1 MINSDRM
8 ANLVLMSDAGYEQN
22 CCLRSSMIGSRKVI
36 TTTKDFNGLFETPYI
51 QTHRGPKMLDMG
63 PVRLAL
69 TLHLLLLGVCIS

>member
-36 TTTKDFNGLFETPYI
+36 TTTKAFNDLFEAPYE
-51 QTHRGPKMLDMG
+51 QTHRG
-63 PVRLAL
+63 
-69 TLHLLLLGVCIS
+69 S